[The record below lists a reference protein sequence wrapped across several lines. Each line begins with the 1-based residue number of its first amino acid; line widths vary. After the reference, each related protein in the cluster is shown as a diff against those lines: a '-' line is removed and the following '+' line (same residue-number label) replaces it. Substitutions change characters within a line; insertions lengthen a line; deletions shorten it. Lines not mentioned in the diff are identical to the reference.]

1 MASMDPVPNCSASIP
16 SRGTHSHDREN
27 LTTLST
33 VAMSPV
39 SAKVELP
46 TPETSQSSFQNCIF
60 GGLQQSQPVQPQ
72 PMEEV
77 EVPPATSPSRIEP
90 KMDVIPAPGTPIEDS
105 GDLSA
110 VPFQPFDSKSA
121 RSSPPLSAST
131 SATAS
136 SSPAKRPRHKPGERR
151 ELLLLAVND
160 VLSQSISMRKAAQRY
175 NLAKSSLCDFVRKN
189 NIQLPN
195 NRYKTISS
203 NSATPAKAPPSMD
216 SVSPQTVDTPTE
228 VACDAATTT
237 AVDYC
242 PSDAL
247 PDRNGSPSPQNTG
260 SLKLPLS
267 QAAVAAARSLLNGL
281 SIKTTLGAAVN
292 DSLSALSTAAAT
304 SANTGTVEARPETRC
319 SRPSL
324 GAGLSLNDPR
334 LFSSTPPTTTS
345 SSGSG
350 NLAACPRME
359 SPWHNVS
366 GLPTQVP
373 IGNWGVWPVMNPKN
387 TKLAHFASNG
397 SSNTTTTTASLCKV
411 PVSLTLESLR
421 SSPVAAACT
430 VSDDTVMQLA
440 GRFSD
445 SGENS
450 YTAGRTA
457 AVTAPGFVS
466 SVVAAPSA
474 ADYLAASARSGLT
487 SDLFPATGISLPP
500 SVAAFGALLSASQP
514 PPPTPTNPLV
524 GDLTSVAIARSL
536 LQSSPGANPT
546 GLPFPLQTPALGEQ
560 QQQQTSSPT
569 SAAAAAAAA
578 EAVLKGFSLPA
589 EQQHQPTPDFAAAA
603 VTAATAG
610 TSNSDG
616 GERTNISA
624 ADYLKIAALVSQ
636 LPDLLEAAQSPTSLI
651 YQIQQKLL
659 SGVFSANS
667 PIVVGRGPQA
677 LAAKCQVAPSNQQ
690 ATAKHTP
697 RNLMA
702 QARELISFINKSPS
716 PFHVVRSVRDIL
728 AGHGF
733 QELHEDQ
740 VWKLRPND
748 YFYVT
753 KNRSSIFAVAVG
765 GAYKPGNG
773 FSIIGAHTDSPCLR
787 LKPISERVK
796 EGFVQLA
803 VETYGGGLWYSWF
816 DRDLTVA
823 GRCLVRLPSGALE
836 ERLVHVN
843 RPIACVPSLAIHLN
857 RDANKA
863 FSPNPE
869 QHLAPILCTTLTE
882 QVCKLANASELAVG
896 VADMESEKPHSAMD
910 AAASCPSVP
919 SGSHPLALLKLI
931 AEELNC
937 AESDLV
943 ELELYFADTQPACLG
958 GVHSEFIHA
967 PRLDNQFNAFAGIQG
982 LVNSLPSLKEDSN
995 VRIVCLYDHEEIG
1008 SRSAQGANSVYT
1020 AALFRRLTSALA
1032 ASFEGN
1038 ESAEKYC
1045 LFEQT
1050 MAKSFLLSADQAHAV
1065 HPSWPERYE
1074 PAHKPAFHGGIV
1086 LKYNCSQNY
1095 ATSGLTAAVV
1105 REVARR
1111 SAVPLQ
1117 EFVIRQDQPCG
1128 GTIGP
1133 ILSTQLGV
1141 PTADVGGAQLAMHSC
1156 REMTCTTSVSHAIA
1170 LFTGYFEQLPNILQT
1185 MSFK

>member
-1 MASMDPVPNCSASIP
+1 
-16 SRGTHSHDREN
+16 
-27 LTTLST
+27 
-33 VAMSPV
+33 
-39 SAKVELP
+39 
-46 TPETSQSSFQNCIF
+46 
-60 GGLQQSQPVQPQ
+60 
-72 PMEEV
+72 
-77 EVPPATSPSRIEP
+77 
-90 KMDVIPAPGTPIEDS
+90 
-105 GDLSA
+105 
-110 VPFQPFDSKSA
+110 
-121 RSSPPLSAST
+121 
-131 SATAS
+131 
-136 SSPAKRPRHKPGERR
+136 
-151 ELLLLAVND
+151 
-160 VLSQSISMRKAAQRY
+160 
-175 NLAKSSLCDFVRKN
+175 
-189 NIQLPN
+189 
-195 NRYKTISS
+195 
-203 NSATPAKAPPSMD
+203 
-216 SVSPQTVDTPTE
+216 
-228 VACDAATTT
+228 
-237 AVDYC
+237 
-242 PSDAL
+242 
-247 PDRNGSPSPQNTG
+247 
-260 SLKLPLS
+260 
-267 QAAVAAARSLLNGL
+267 
-281 SIKTTLGAAVN
+281 
-292 DSLSALSTAAAT
+292 
-304 SANTGTVEARPETRC
+304 
-319 SRPSL
+319 
-324 GAGLSLNDPR
+324 
-334 LFSSTPPTTTS
+334 
-345 SSGSG
+345 
-350 NLAACPRME
+350 
-359 SPWHNVS
+359 
-366 GLPTQVP
+366 
-373 IGNWGVWPVMNPKN
+373 
-387 TKLAHFASNG
+387 
-397 SSNTTTTTASLCKV
+397 
-411 PVSLTLESLR
+411 
-421 SSPVAAACT
+421 
-430 VSDDTVMQLA
+430 
-440 GRFSD
+440 
-445 SGENS
+445 
-450 YTAGRTA
+450 
-457 AVTAPGFVS
+457 
-466 SVVAAPSA
+466 
-474 ADYLAASARSGLT
+474 
-487 SDLFPATGISLPP
+487 
-500 SVAAFGALLSASQP
+500 
-514 PPPTPTNPLV
+514 
-524 GDLTSVAIARSL
+524 
-536 LQSSPGANPT
+536 
-546 GLPFPLQTPALGEQ
+546 
-560 QQQQTSSPT
+560 
-569 SAAAAAAAA
+569 
-578 EAVLKGFSLPA
+578 
-589 EQQHQPTPDFAAAA
+589 
-603 VTAATAG
+603 
-610 TSNSDG
+610 
-616 GERTNISA
+616 
-624 ADYLKIAALVSQ
+624 
-636 LPDLLEAAQSPTSLI
+636 
-651 YQIQQKLL
+651 
-659 SGVFSANS
+659 
-667 PIVVGRGPQA
+667 
-677 LAAKCQVAPSNQQ
+677 
-690 ATAKHTP
+690 
-697 RNLMA
+697 MA

-882 QVCKLANASELAVG
+882 QLANASELAVG